1 MLYETHHAPP
11 RYKIP
16 EFFSSLLD
24 MVEVETC
31 LTTDT
36 FAFEPGMQLAG
47 SVAKSAERDARC
59 GRVDGT
65 KRRLFWIRQCVA

>member
-1 MLYETHHAPP
+1 VTSDTKAVIGIEWRTD
-11 RYKIP
+11 
-16 EFFSSLLD
+16 LD